1 MSKYTVC
8 SAKIDDYQNQ
18 FHGSSTVDGTDDIQS
33 LFDPQGD
40 QIAILIRNSA
50 SNSQPTL
57 IECDDATGVLVSGEN
72 SMDVD
77 VLIDRI
83 QNCLRE
89 AEYDFTTNPQPA

>member
-1 MSKYTVC
+1 MSKYTAC
-8 SAKIDDYQNQ
+8 SAKISDYQSE
-18 FHGSSTVDGTDDIQS
+18 FHGSSTVDGTDEIQS

-50 SNSQPTL
+50 SNAQPTL
-57 IECDDATGVLVSGEN
+57 IECNTTTGVLESGEN
-72 SMDVD
+72 SMDID

-89 AEYDFTTNPQPA
+89 AQYDFTTNPQPV